1 LGEGKSIRLACRAAG
16 ITDLTYYRRRKEY
29 GGLKGDQ
36 VRRLEERERENQR
49 LQRIVADLSVEKA
62 ILKDAAEGNF

>member
-1 LGEGKSIRLACRAAG
+1 MGEGKSIRLACRAAG